1 MRRLA
6 TLAALLLSLGLVPA
20 ARAAD
25 LADRLVGTWHVLV
38 HYKDANAT
46 HADEPRWDDRVWVF
60 EKKGDRLAW
69 TEYPIAVFTDESGRF
84 ERRGS
89 GQLAR
94 VLGYWEPSEAQLAE
108 IAAGLELNSRGMKE
122 KTLRNTRGVWH
133 SASRPTAASASV
145 VSYTES
151 WNIEGT
157 PELPIFRRED
167 SLGGERTESLAG
179 VTLYTSTSA
188 DPSGN
193 LFKGSF
199 ERDGSRHGTFRML
212 RAGTGKALTTKRTQS
227 ERTRDSFIE
236 AMSTRR
242 LDEAQLTQQDRADLQ
257 LAIRAAIDQRMR
269 SLDIDPAQR
278 SAQIE
283 TLVPAIE
290 KRLVSEKR
298 TLGEIPELVKEAVVA
313 P

>member
-6 TLAALLLSLGLVPA
+6 TYAALWVALVFAPSA
-20 ARAAD
+20 LAAD
-25 LADRLVGTWHVLV
+25 LAEQLIGTWHVLV

-46 HADEPRWDDRVWVF
+46 HKDAERWDDRVWVF
-60 EKKGDRLAW
+60 EKKGDRLVW
-69 TEYPIAVFTDESGRF
+69 TEYPIAVFSDETGRF

-94 VLGYWEPSEAQLAE
+94 VLGYWEPSQAQLAE

-122 KTLRNTRGVWH
+122 KSLRNTRGVWH
-133 SASRPTAASASV
+133 SASRATAASASV
-145 VSYTES
+145 VSYTEAWS
-151 WNIEGT
+151 IEGT
-157 PELPIFRRED
+157 PELPVFRRED

-179 VTLYTSTSA
+179 VTLYETTGA

-193 LFKGSF
+193 ALRGRY
-199 ERDGSRHGTFRML
+199 ERDGSRTGTFLMQ
-212 RAGTGKALTTKRTQS
+212 RAGTGKALGTKRTQS

-236 AMSTRR
+236 SMSMRQ
-242 LDEAQLTQQDRADLQ
+242 LDESQLTQQDRADLQ
-257 LAIRAAIDQRMR
+257 VAIRAAIDARMR
-269 SLDIDPAQR
+269 KLGIDPAQR
-278 SAQIE
+278 SAQID

-290 KRLVSEKR
+290 KRLFSEKR
-298 TLGEIPELVKEAVVA
+298 ALGEIPKLVEEAVVA

>member
-6 TLAALLLSLGLVPA
+6 TLAALLPLLLAPA

-38 HYKDANAT
+38 YYKDANAT
-46 HADEPRWDDRVWVF
+46 HADEERWDDRVWVF
-60 EKKGDRLAW
+60 AKKGDRLAW
-69 TEYPIAVFTDESGRF
+69 AEYPIAVFSDESGRF

-94 VLGYWEPSEAQLAE
+94 VLGYWQPNEAQLAE
-108 IAAGLELNSRGMKE
+108 IASGLELNSRGMKE
-122 KTLRNTRGVWH
+122 KSLRFTRGVWQ

-145 VSYTES
+145 VSYTEAWS
-151 WNIEGT
+151 IEGT

-167 SLGGERTESLAG
+167 SLGGERTESLEG

-188 DPSGN
+188 DPAGSE
-193 LFKGSF
+193 FKGSF
-199 ERDGSRHGTFRML
+199 ERDGSRKGSFRML
-212 RAGTGKALTTKRTQS
+212 RAGEGRALTTKRNQS
-227 ERTRDSFIE
+227 ERQRDAFIDW
-236 AMSTRR
+236 MGRKQ
-242 LDEAQLTQQDRADLQ
+242 LDESQMTQQDRADLQ
-257 LAIRAAIDQRMR
+257 VMIRAAIDQRMR
-269 SLDIDPAQR
+269 GLGIDPAQR
-278 SAQIE
+278 TAQID

-290 KRLVSEKR
+290 KRLFTENR
-298 TLGEIPELVKEAVVA
+298 TLGEIPALVKEAVVA